1 MDEARATF
9 AAGCFWGAEAAFRR
23 LPGVRDARVGWTGG
37 EGPAPDAGGRCHA
50 EAVEVAYEPATL
62 PYAALVEAFLAL
74 HDPTDLAA
82 AGADGCG
89 LERSAIYVADA
100 AEEAAAHA
108 ALAREAARRGVPL
121 ATQVAPSGPFIQAPD
136 ADQRYVE
143 RHGAACRLPG

>member
-37 EGPAPDAGGRCHA
+37 EGPA
-50 EAVEVAYEPATL
+50 